1 MFRFKH
7 THEGDYLESNG
18 RIMIIIMWVGV
29 LRDQIDILVFIYSM
43 PGYSV
48 SIKERM
54 LYSSCKNA
62 VVDVIEKLYSIEI
75 AKKVEVDSGAELTQE
90 FLQVIF
96 STRNYIYYIFYN
108 SIQGE
113 IHPVKSLN
121 KPKFARPAAPSRG
134 NKRITKAPP
143 S

>member
-1 MFRFKH
+1 MSS
-7 THEGDYLESNG
+7 TESC
-18 RIMIIIMWVGV
+18 IAIS
-29 LRDQIDILVFIYSM
+29 VFIYSM

-62 VVDVIEKLYSIEI
+62 VVDVIEKIYNIEI
-75 AKKVEVDSGAELTQE
+75 AKKVEVDTGAELTQD
-90 FLQVIF
+90 FLQVIVHICF
-96 STRNYIYYIFYN
+96 SISPTPLLP
-108 SIQGE
+108 SQAE
-113 IHPVKSLN
+113 LHLVKSLN

-134 NKRITKAPP
+134 NKRITKAPL

>member
-1 MFRFKH
+1 
-7 THEGDYLESNG
+7 
-18 RIMIIIMWVGV
+18 
-29 LRDQIDILVFIYSM
+29 M

-75 AKKVEVDSGAELTQE
+75 TKKVEVDSGAELTQE

-96 STRNYIYYIFYN
+96 STRHHDYYIFYN

>member
-1 MFRFKH
+1 MSS
-7 THEGDYLESNG
+7 TGSC
-18 RIMIIIMWVGV
+18 IAIS
-29 LRDQIDILVFIYSM
+29 VFIYSM

-62 VVDVIEKLYSIEI
+62 VVDVIEKVYNIEI
-75 AKKVEVDSGAELTQE
+75 AKKVEVDTGAELTQD
-90 FLQVIF
+90 FLQVLVYICF
-96 STRNYIYYIFYN
+96 SVSLTPLLPP
-108 SIQGE
+108 QE
-113 IHPVKSLN
+113 ELHPVKSLN

>member
-1 MFRFKH
+1 MSSTGSCFAF
-7 THEGDYLESNG
+7 S
-18 RIMIIIMWVGV
+18 
-29 LRDQIDILVFIYSM
+29 VFIYSM

-62 VVDVIEKLYSIEI
+62 VVDVIEKVYNIEI
-75 AKKVEVDSGAELTQE
+75 AKKVEVDTGAELTQD
-90 FLQVIF
+90 FLQVIAHIFF
-96 STRNYIYYIFYN
+96 SVSLT
-108 SIQGE
+108 SLLPSQGE
-113 IHPVKSLN
+113 LHPVKSLN

>member
-1 MFRFKH
+1 
-7 THEGDYLESNG
+7 
-18 RIMIIIMWVGV
+18 
-29 LRDQIDILVFIYSM
+29 M

-62 VVDVIEKLYSIEI
+62 VVNVIEKVYNIEI
-75 AKKVEVDSGAELTQE
+75 AKKVEVDTGAELTQD
-90 FLQVIF
+90 FLQVIVHICF
-96 STRNYIYYIFYN
+96 SVFLTCLLPP
-108 SIQGE
+108 QGKL
-113 IHPVKSLN
+113 HPVKSLN

-134 NKRITKAPP
+134 NKRITKALP